1 MSRYRL
7 FTLAFFRNVHADMY
21 LTTLRDQSLNT
32 EGEDGG
38 ESGGG
43 GCLGIYILLKGES
56 IKRGASFSP
65 ANG

>member
-43 GCLGIYILLKGES
+43 GVSWNLYS
-56 IKRGASFSP
+56 IKRGVY
-65 ANG
+65 